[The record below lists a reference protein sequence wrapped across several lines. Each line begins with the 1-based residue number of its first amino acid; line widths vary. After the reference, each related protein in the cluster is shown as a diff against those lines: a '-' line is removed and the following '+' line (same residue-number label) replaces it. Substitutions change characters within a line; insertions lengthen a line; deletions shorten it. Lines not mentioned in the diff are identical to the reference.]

1 MLRPTALPL
10 RTSVHVRAAAV
21 PGAPVRVGAADG
33 LLASRVVARG
43 TTSATVALVA
53 QGALLL
59 GGDHVVVSVD
69 VDDGLDLTLL
79 DVGGTVAYDGAGHPC
94 RWDVEIRLGAGAR
107 LTWAGLPLVV
117 ATGADLTR
125 TTSVRL
131 GAGSRVVL
139 RETTVL
145 GRSGEH
151 GGRVVVRSDVHD
163 DDGPVLVEELAA
175 DGARPVPG
183 VLGPHR
189 VLDTVSDLHGTGEHT
204 DTHTCTCTRTDE
216 EPAPAESAL
225 AGTVPDPGLSTL
237 RLERGGVLVRWLGRA
252 THASPLDRPGLAT
265 HHPEE
270 P

>member
-1 MLRPTALPL
+1 MLRPTTLPV
-10 RTSVHVRAAAV
+10 RTSVRVRAAAA

-33 LLASRVVARG
+33 LLASRLITRG

-53 QGALLL
+53 QGAVLL

-79 DVGGTVAYDGAGHPC
+79 DVGGTVAYDGAGLPC
-94 RWDVEIRLGAGAR
+94 RWDVEIRLGADSR

-125 TTSVRL
+125 TTTVRL
-131 GAGSRVVL
+131 GARSRAVL

-145 GRSGEH
+145 GRSGER
-151 GGRVVVRSDVHD
+151 GGRVLVRSDVHD
-163 DDGPVLVEELAA
+163 DAGPVLVEELTA

-189 VLDTVSDLHGTGEHT
+189 VLDTLSDLHGT
-204 DTHTCTCTRTDE
+204 DTDE
-216 EPAPAESAL
+216 DPPPAGSAL
-225 AGTVPDPGLSTL
+225 TDPGLTTL
-237 RLERGGVLVRWLGRA
+237 PLERGGTLVRWLGSA
-252 THASPLDRPGLAT
+252 THASPLDRPDHSS